1 MYGER
6 RPEFDPDQVIRNLRS
21 NWGGVGGRLPGGGL
35 LIFGVIIVA
44 LLGWLG
50 SGIYT
55 VQPGEQ
61 AAVRLF
67 GQFQGTEGPG
77 LKWYF
82 PAPIGTRNIENV
94 LETKTMELGF
104 RSEPRLDVPVESV
117 MITGDLNIV
126 DATLVVQYNISDLEK
141 FLFRVDDPGD
151 ADRDP
156 REGRPDGRTL
166 KDATEAA
173 LRQVVG
179 QRSVD
184 DVLTIGKEAVQQDT
198 QALLQEF
205 MDSYDSGIQILEV
218 ALQEVTPP
226 DAVRAAFDDVVAARS
241 DQETRVNQASAYE
254 QDRIPRAQGAAQ
266 QTIRAAEAFKE
277 ARIARARGEAAEFLA
292 ILAEYSQSSQVTRTR
307 LFLETMED
315 VLAGVDIFVV
325 DPSTGGVLP
334 FLPLTSEGA
343 AMANAAAAGGATQ

>member
-6 RPEFDPDQVIRNLRS
+6 RPEFDPDQLLRNLRS
-21 NWGGVGGRLPGGGL
+21 NWGGVRGRLPGGGL
-35 LIFGVIIVA
+35 FFISIALILIIA
-44 LLGWLG
+44 WMAT
-50 SGIYT
+50 GIYT

-82 PAPIGTRNIENV
+82 PAPLGTRNIENV
-94 LETKTMELGF
+94 LETKNMELGF
-104 RSEPRLDVPVESV
+104 RSDPRLDVPVESV

-184 DVLTIGKEAVQQDT
+184 DILTIGKEAVQQDT
-198 QALLQEF
+198 QALLQEL
-205 MDSYDSGIQILEV
+205 MDGYNSGIQILEV

-241 DQETRVNQASAYE
+241 DQETRINQASAYE
-254 QDRIPRAQGAAQ
+254 QDQIPRAQGAAQ

-292 ILAEYSQSSQVTRTR
+292 ILAEYSLSTNVTRTR

-315 VLAGVDIFVV
+315 ILSGVSIFIV
-325 DPSTGGVLP
+325 DEGTGGVLP
-334 FLPLTSEGA
+334 FLPLTDGVLPGA
-343 AMANAAAAGGATQ
+343 PATGGAQ